1 VSGRYIG
8 FYWTLPVTWAGF
20 TSLSKSA
27 DEAARQSWTIRYQ
40 RTRVKEWLSPS
51 DALLRE
57 EVFLEARSDAGTRFI
72 QPALDA
78 LRRECIAQQ
87 ATLLAVDFS
96 QQMGWRSHHFME
108 RFVDR
113 CFAVSGN
120 SASGLPKAIMLE
132 PSPVTDPL
140 TGDKMDP
147 AAHFRRWRDRSSQ
160 SLDAFEDEANTHLGA
175 LLIET
180 TGLRGRWTAIA
191 NTLNQRQVK
200 TAKGKP
206 WTPDNVRK
214 FAKDRGF
221 LEPLTPE

>member
-1 VSGRYIG
+1 MSGRYIG

-78 LRRECIAQQ
+78 LRQECVVQR

-96 QQMGWRSHHFME
+96 LQMGWRSHHFME

-113 CFAVSGN
+113 RFDLNGT

-147 AAHFRRWRDRSSQ
+147 ATHFRRWRDRSSQ
-160 SLDAFEDEANTHLGA
+160 SLDAFEGKAKTHLGA
-175 LLIET
+175 LLLET
-180 TGLRGRWTAIA
+180 TGLRRRWTMIA
-191 NTLNQRQVK
+191 NTLNERQVK

-214 FAKDRGF
+214 FAKDRG
-221 LEPLTPE
+221 LLKPLRRE